1 MTMLPKS
8 IQLYFEF
15 EPIVKLLCEE
25 TNCQNN
31 LVNAANSIDDE
42 MLACNLKQLIIGK
55 DGKCLCYKPIEKKNE
70 N

>member
-1 MTMLPKS
+1 MAMPPKT
-8 IQLYFEF
+8 IELIFEF

-25 TNCQNN
+25 MNCQNN
-31 LVNAANSIDDE
+31 LFNASNSFDDR

-55 DGKCLCYKPIEKKNE
+55 DGKCLSYKAVPKDE